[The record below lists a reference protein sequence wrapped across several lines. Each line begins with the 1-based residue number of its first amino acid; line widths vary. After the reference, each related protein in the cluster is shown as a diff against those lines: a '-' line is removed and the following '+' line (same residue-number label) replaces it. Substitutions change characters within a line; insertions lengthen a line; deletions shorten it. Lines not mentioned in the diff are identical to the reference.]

1 MILATQR
8 FCPDY
13 VKPAAGSLLRAS
25 SMLIQERPVRVLLL
39 HNRYQIPGGE
49 DAAVRQET
57 AMLRDAGLTVDLLE
71 ADNDAITT
79 TAGKISTALL
89 TPYSPSARRL
99 VAGRIRSFRPDIVH
113 VHNFFPRL
121 SPSVYDACRDARV
134 PVIQTLHNY
143 RILCANALLFRE
155 NRICTDCLGR
165 TVPLPALRHG
175 CYRDS
180 RIGSAALVTLIGVHR
195 IRQTWARRVTRFI
208 ALTEFAR
215 GLFTEHA
222 GIPHGQIAIKPNA
235 APDPGQ
241 GDGSGGYALFIGRLS
256 QEKGIATLLEAAG
269 RGLGMPLKIAG
280 SGPLQPVVE
289 AAQISDRIEYL
300 GQQDPEQV
308 RELMRQARVLLIPSL
323 WFEGLPMVVPE
334 AFGAGLPIIASR
346 IGALE
351 TLIDDGA
358 NGLLAEPGNA
368 ESWVEAVRRFSTEP
382 GLEQRLRQKAR
393 QTYETLYRPEV
404 NVGLLLEI
412 YEQAQAVGL
421 PNP

>member
-1 MILATQR
+1 
-8 FCPDY
+8 
-13 VKPAAGSLLRAS
+13 
-25 SMLIQERPVRVLLL
+25 MLIQERPVRVLLL

-49 DAAVRQET
+49 DAVVRQET
-57 AMLRDAGLTVDLLE
+57 AMLRDAGLAVDLLE
-71 ADNDAITT
+71 VDNDAITS
-79 TAGKISTALL
+79 TAGKISTAMFAA
-89 TPYSPSARRL
+89 YSPSARRL
-99 VAGRIRSFRPDIVH
+99 VAGRIRAFRPDIVH

-121 SPSVYDACRDARV
+121 TPSVYDACRDARV

-143 RILCANALLFRE
+143 RIVCANALLFRE
-155 NRICTDCLGR
+155 NRVCTDCLGR
-165 TVPLPALRHG
+165 TVPFPALRHG

-195 IRQTWARRVTRFI
+195 IRQTWTRRVTRFI

-215 GLFTEHA
+215 DLFTEHA

-256 QEKGIATLLEAAG
+256 QEKGIATLLEAAVS
-269 RGLGMPLKIAG
+269 GLGMPLKIAG
-280 SGPLQPVVE
+280 SGPLQPIVE
-289 AAQISDRIEYL
+289 AAQIPGRIEYL

-308 RELMRQARVLLIPSL
+308 RGLMRQARVLLIPSL

-351 TLIDDGA
+351 TLIDDGG

-368 ESWVEAVRRFSTEP
+368 ASWVEAVRRFSTEP

-393 QTYETLYRPEV
+393 QTYEILYRPEA
-404 NVGLLLEI
+404 NVRLLLQI

-421 PNP
+421 PIP

>member
-1 MILATQR
+1 
-8 FCPDY
+8 
-13 VKPAAGSLLRAS
+13 
-25 SMLIQERPVRVLLL
+25 
-39 HNRYQIPGGE
+39 
-49 DAAVRQET
+49 
-57 AMLRDAGLTVDLLE
+57 
-71 ADNDAITT
+71 
-79 TAGKISTALL
+79 
-89 TPYSPSARRL
+89 
-99 VAGRIRSFRPDIVH
+99 
-113 VHNFFPRL
+113 
-121 SPSVYDACRDARV
+121 
-134 PVIQTLHNY
+134 
-143 RILCANALLFRE
+143 
-155 NRICTDCLGR
+155 
-165 TVPLPALRHG
+165 
-175 CYRDS
+175 
-180 RIGSAALVTLIGVHR
+180 
-195 IRQTWARRVTRFI
+195 
-208 ALTEFAR
+208 
-215 GLFTEHA
+215 
-222 GIPHGQIAIKPNA
+222 
-235 APDPGQ
+235 
-241 GDGSGGYALFIGRLS
+241 
-256 QEKGIATLLEAAG
+256 LLEAAG